1 MLNRR
6 RAAITPSSSGTL
18 VTSLKWYVST
28 AFMIELARNTIT
40 ADTRTGTSNDVRGT
54 IAISA

>member
-6 RAAITPSSSGTL
+6 KAAITPSSSGTF

-28 AFMIELARNTIT
+28 AFMIELAKKTMT
-40 ADTRTGTSNDVRGT
+40 ADTSTGTSNDVRGT